1 MKISVK
7 RLSLIALFA
16 LGQAVAAELPNESKV
31 TLIDGSWNPGEA
43 GPVTTQANPLNRPF
57 GIDFDSKVRMWI
69 VEL

>member
-1 MKISVK
+1 MGKPLLKKSVK

-16 LGQAVAAELPNESKV
+16 LGQPVAAEQPNESKV

-57 GIDFDSKVRMWI
+57 
-69 VEL
+69 